1 MSVSAADHVLH
12 FDTQWL
18 EIKPTDD
25 EKTRN
30 RKKKLQKSF
39 KNKKRFQDMDALTR
53 KKQQNWQDF
62 KTGKGAKKKV
72 TFTGQWPCHVL
83 EVPSAFSYTW
93 VPGTCTWHAL
103 MHAPTSWHRALDCP
117 RCSSCCRGLQA
128 PGKRR
133 NAA

>member
-1 MSVSAADHVLH
+1 MCPNVSM
-12 FDTQWL
+12 QWL

-72 TFTGQWPCHVL
+72 TPLIGCCFQRRLLPSLLLVL
-83 EVPSAFSYTW
+83 QEYQELP
-93 VPGTCTWHAL
+93 PLKKC
-103 MHAPTSWHRALDCP
+103 
-117 RCSSCCRGLQA
+117 
-128 PGKRR
+128 
-133 NAA
+133 

>member
-1 MSVSAADHVLH
+1 MSLPYFLMIDMSK
-12 FDTQWL
+12 TQWL

-72 TFTGQWPCHVL
+72 TPLFIN
-83 EVPSAFSYTW
+83 AFSVACCHPYCLFYKT
-93 VPGTCTWHAL
+93 TRDFS
-103 MHAPTSWHRALDCP
+103 TS
-117 RCSSCCRGLQA
+117 Q
-128 PGKRR
+128 KV
-133 NAA
+133 